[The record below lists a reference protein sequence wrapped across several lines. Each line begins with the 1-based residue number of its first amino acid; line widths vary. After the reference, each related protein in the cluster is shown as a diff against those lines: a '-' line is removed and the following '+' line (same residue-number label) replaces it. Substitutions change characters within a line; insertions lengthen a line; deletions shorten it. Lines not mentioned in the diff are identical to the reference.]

1 MRYQHAGLLVFLT
14 LAASGS
20 SQTFRGA
27 INGSVTDPTEGV
39 VPKAAV
45 VVENIATGIKHTT
58 FTTPE
63 GQFVFHSSYRQASAP
78 KSPPFFPTIC
88 RAAQQVRN
96 GSCRDGKSVAC
107 SRFIPDSLSPFSLKP
122 TTRVRTSLF
131 SA

>member
-39 VPKAAV
+39 VPKAEV

-78 KSPPFFPTIC
+78 KPRQIVRSVLRTVSTRKPITEIAIVIRSTTSPPFLAT
-88 RAAQQVRN
+88 V
-96 GSCRDGKSVAC
+96 V
-107 SRFIPDSLSPFSLKP
+107 
-122 TTRVRTSLF
+122 
-131 SA
+131 